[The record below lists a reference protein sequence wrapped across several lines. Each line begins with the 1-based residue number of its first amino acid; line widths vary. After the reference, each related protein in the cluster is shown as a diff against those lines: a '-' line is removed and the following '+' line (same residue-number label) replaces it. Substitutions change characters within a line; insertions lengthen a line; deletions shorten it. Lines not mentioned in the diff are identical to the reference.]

1 MDRTV
6 GQMDGE
12 QAGRTPLDRHPL
24 LRLFAEIKCDAR
36 ADDLRD
42 EEIDAELRRHRA
54 ERRR

>member
-1 MDRTV
+1 MDSEQV
-6 GQMDGE
+6 GL
-12 QAGRTPLDRHPL
+12 TPRHRYPL
-24 LRLFAEIKCDAR
+24 QRLFAEIKSDVR